1 MEVKTNPFYELRNRL
16 YASAAAGCSLIAEDF
31 RLKRAIEA
39 FQPMSEANKVFGK
52 LYAMCNAL
60 LVSENKP
67 ADIIDCIALADAL
80 AVTQGTFADS
90 SETEPAKAM
99 KMLAPSHMTV
109 AALEEYNEK
118 IRKTPYAEQDFGA
131 DFYKHIADPRLM
143 SSFLEISGKN
153 GGGTADLLIMLGAVY
168 GEDIVQVYFDMLDH
182 ADEKANGNQLRYIA
196 DTYRDKY
203 NDEYIRYAEDE
214 KVPQGIR
221 IAAIEAMA
229 YSAENDERLTVLYKT
244 SKGKVKN
251 AALLALAKLNS
262 PAAEDPIRKMAE
274 KPKKANLEFLAASGG
289 KAAYDYAKRENEYAL
304 NNTVKFDDPEH
315 PFILHFLDLLA
326 NKKQSLEVYE
336 MYIEHY
342 NQTEDRV
349 PYAPEPSFTS
359 INAPL
364 ISNILEHDDKEYR
377 DMIRYLYGKEPVY
390 FSLSA
395 LFLGLMEEPETAC
408 KKICT
413 DHRVYDRDVMYVLR
427 RIFSTPDGWYRI
439 RKDMGS
445 DSENYVNV
453 KLFRNIPD
461 DILDF
466 MTDPMV
472 IYNYEDM
479 MGILKTGQECAIA
492 KENMDQR
499 CKLFHHLLRIANAED
514 RERVRAAAEK
524 FAWAMIRNYPSS
536 DALELL
542 PKVASG
548 PMDGAIYNYIKFVK
562 YTKIHDAYWRYLI
575 EHCGIPEE
583 TLIGDLKRLREDLIK
598 RGDTVGESYVGIISN
613 ILKNHGVKE

>member
-99 KMLAPSHMTV
+99 KMLTPSHMTI
-109 AALEEYNEK
+109 AALEEYKER

-182 ADEKANGNQLRYIA
+182 VDEKANGNQLRYIA

-214 KVPQGIR
+214 NVPQGIR

-251 AALLALAKLNS
+251 AALLSLCRINS
-262 PAAEDPIRKMAE
+262 GTAEEQIKKMVE
-274 KPKKANLEFLAASGG
+274 KPKMSYYEFFAASGREEAE
-289 KAAYDYAKRENEYAL
+289 KYAVDS
-304 NNTVKFDDPEH
+304 NNHLLERLSKKDSFVNGVFDGGDQN
-315 PFILHFLDLLA
+315 IISMLS
-326 NKKQSLEVYE
+326 NKKNVK
-336 MYIEHY
+336 
-342 NQTEDRV
+342 D
-349 PYAPEPSFTS
+349 SFMAYGEYFKKLNVS
-359 INAPL
+359 YYQYDNDAYSVNLPL
-364 ISNILEHDDKEYR
+364 INNIISGDDKEYR
-377 DMIRYLYGKEPVY
+377 DMIDELYNIYPD
-390 FSLSA
+390 
-395 LFLGLMEEPETAC
+395 LFL
-408 KKICT
+408 
-413 DHRVYDRDVMYVLR
+413 
-427 RIFSTPDGWYRI
+427 
-439 RKDMGS
+439 
-445 DSENYVNV
+445 NQN
-453 KLFRNIPD
+453 
-461 DILDF
+461 
-466 MTDPMV
+466 
-472 IYNYEDM
+472 
-479 MGILKTGQECAIA
+479 
-492 KENMDQR
+492 
-499 CKLFHHLLRIANAED
+499 LL
-514 RERVRAAAEK
+514 
-524 FAWAMIRNYPSS
+524 
-536 DALELL
+536 
-542 PKVASG
+542 
-548 PMDGAIYNYIKFVK
+548 
-562 YTKIHDAYWRYLI
+562 
-575 EHCGIPEE
+575 
-583 TLIGDLKRLREDLIK
+583 
-598 RGDTVGESYVGIISN
+598 
-613 ILKNHGVKE
+613 